1 MSDNQ
6 PKLVPSSHIQFFKA
20 LLEQIFVGSRVYGI
34 WMVVLLLT
42 ILQGGMA
49 YRQQAI
55 HGLAVTGL
63 SDQITWGLYIGNF
76 TFFVGVA
83 AAAVILIIPAYL
95 FHRREMRRVTLLGEC
110 LAVAA
115 VVVALLFVTVDLG
128 QPLRI
133 WHALPFLG
141 KLNFPT
147 SILAWD
153 MVVLTFYLLINILL
167 LWYLLYKKFCHHT
180 LQVKH
185 YFPLIIVAIILG
197 LSIHTVTAFMLSGN
211 PSRPFWHTAILAPR
225 FIASAFAAGAALM
238 IITFQILHRFSRFR
252 LSKGLIREVALIMAF
267 SQFISL
273 FLLGSEFYTALYRH
287 TAQHSSAVLLYWG
300 TTGSEGLTT
309 AIYLALSASL
319 IGVVILMVRSWRE
332 HVPLLNLASVLIFFA
347 IWMEKGIGLVV
358 PGFTPTP
365 LGEIAHYSP
374 TTIEIQV
381 TVGIW
386 AVGAM
391 IFTILARITI
401 AIEYGHLK
409 AIK

>member
-1 MSDNQ
+1 MSDNK
-6 PKLVPSSHIQFFKA
+6 PKPATSSHIQFFKA
-20 LLEQIFVGSRVYGI
+20 MLTQIFMGSKAYGV
-34 WMVVLLLT
+34 WMLVLMLT
-42 ILQGGMA
+42 ILQGGAA

-55 HGLAVTGL
+55 NGLAVTGL
-63 SDQITWGLYIGNF
+63 SDQVTWGLYIGNF

-83 AAAVILIIPAYL
+83 AASVILIIPAYL
-95 FHRREMRRVTLLGEC
+95 FHRREMRRVTLLGENI
-110 LAVAA
+110 AVAA

-128 QPLRI
+128 QPLRF
-133 WHALPFLG
+133 WHVLPYLG

-153 MVVLTFYLLINILL
+153 MVVLTLYLLINIIL
-167 LWYLLYKKFCHHT
+167 LWYLLFKKFCHHT
-180 LQVKH
+180 PQIKH
-185 YFPLIIVAIILG
+185 YFPLILVAIILG

-211 PSRPFWHTAILAPR
+211 PSRPFWHSAILAPR

-273 FLLGSEFYTALYRH
+273 FLLGSEFYTAFYRH
-287 TAQHSSAVLLYWG
+287 TTQHSSAVLLYWESD
-300 TTGSEGLTT
+300 TLTT
-309 AIYLALSASL
+309 AIYIALSASL
-319 IGVVILMVRSWRE
+319 IGAVILLVRSWRE
-332 HVPLLNLASVLIFFA
+332 HVPLLNLASILIFFA
-347 IWMEKGIGLVV
+347 IWMEKGLGLVV

-381 TVGIW
+381 SVGIW

-409 AIK
+409 ATK